1 MAIEPITIQNPLSVN
16 PNNRNIGQSST
27 SNSNS
32 LEPNRNNGSQ
42 DLLEQAR
49 EKKEKDRLLL
59 SAQAQAV
66 LQENLRSNNIQEVEA
81 ASESTETVR
90 NALEFRGLN
99 QISQRRELTDREQAR
114 FNEIATSFAENNIAP
129 EEIIQI
135 ADDAL
140 ASFQQEAPALVSQLL
155 SGEIEGRQFGRLNQ
169 INELLNRANGFG
181 PEEVEGALNTQV
193 NQLTERFNDAIAQ
206 AAEQRLSREDL
217 ANLDKLQEQISSI
230 QGFRLNV
237 KDTIGPDGVVV

>member
-1 MAIEPITIQNPLSVN
+1 MAIEPIQIQNPLSVN
-16 PNNRNIGQSST
+16 PNNKNIGQSQ
-27 SNSNS
+27 SNSSS
-32 LEPNRNNGSQ
+32 LEPKKSNSTD

-59 SAQAQAV
+59 SQQAQAV
-66 LQENLRSNNIQEVEA
+66 LQENLRNGNAQEVKATTENN
-81 ASESTETVR
+81 ETVKK
-90 NALEFRGLN
+90 ALEFRGLS
-99 QISQRRELTDREQAR
+99 QIAERRELTDKEQSR
-114 FNEIATSFAENNIAP
+114 FNEIKTSFAENNIAP
-129 EEIIQI
+129 EEIIEI
-135 ADDAL
+135 AEDAL

-155 SGEIEGRQFGRLNQ
+155 SGEISGKQFGRLNQ
-169 INELLNRANGFG
+169 INELLNRGNGFG
-181 PEEVEGALNTQV
+181 PEEIEGALNTQV
-193 NQLTERFNDAIAQ
+193 DQLTKKFNDALAQ